1 MHPAIGSVGIPWD
14 WKVQGPPPLISPEK
28 EVVGWG
34 NGLAL
39 WLWLEKPPNLWRLCL
54 EENGGEWPRRLVKG
68 MRVKCYNVGNS
79 SRWWEGGVQE
89 CGDEGD
95 FLCHHI
101 PEMLQPSDPR
111 TQKGEE
117 RWKDH
122 HWAPPTPTRSV
133 SFPFPQSSLKAKNAQ
148 DNPLLLGWQAGNNKK
163 VFQLAMNML
172 GVCVCVCVCV
182 CPSVC
187 DWMIKRDP
195 QSSWEDKITVSNT
208 LEKWNHLQRIPDI
221 YEVVP
226 KQKGRG
232 TTSEIALALKT
243 DSTRQLKPKLV
254 PCSWYWNFYVVLN

>member
-39 WLWLEKPPNLWRLCL
+39 WLWSEKPPKLWGLCL

-68 MRVKCYNVGNS
+68 IRVKCYNVGNS
-79 SRWWEGGVQE
+79 SRWWEGGVHE

-163 VFQLAMNML
+163 EFQLAMNML
-172 GVCVCVCVCV
+172 GGGCVYVCVSLSMWLNDQER
-182 CPSVC
+182 P
-187 DWMIKRDP
+187 I
-195 QSSWEDKITVSNT
+195 E
-208 LEKWNHLQRIPDI
+208 
-221 YEVVP
+221 
-226 KQKGRG
+226 
-232 TTSEIALALKT
+232 
-243 DSTRQLKPKLV
+243 QLRR
-254 PCSWYWNFYVVLN
+254 